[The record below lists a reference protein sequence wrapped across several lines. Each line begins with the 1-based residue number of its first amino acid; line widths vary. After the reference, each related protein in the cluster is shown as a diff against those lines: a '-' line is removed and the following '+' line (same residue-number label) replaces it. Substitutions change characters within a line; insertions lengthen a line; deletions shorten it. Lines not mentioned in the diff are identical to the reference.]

1 MTADRRSAAQ
11 IESDIA
17 DERNALERDLDELQ
31 RRLTVEN
38 LVDDVKLQVRAQ
50 IDEVQRQVRSQLVD
64 MTGTVGSEVRT
75 QLSRTSDQVARLTR
89 ENPWPMLVT
98 GAGLA
103 WLAFSAMRQPPK
115 PRPGYAPI
123 KQGWTRGASQYDT
136 DPADM
141 AAAELEAQADEWAR
155 SNIDANS
162 NPIPPYDPRPR
173 WARDDDGL
181 TVTRPGA
188 AERT

>member
-11 IESDIA
+11 IESEIA
-17 DERNALERDLDELQ
+17 DERSALERDLDELQ
-31 RRLTVEN
+31 RRLTVDN

-50 IDEVQRQVRSQLVD
+50 IDEVQRQVRAQLVGV
-64 MTGTVGSEVRT
+64 TGTVGTEVRT

-103 WLAFSAMRQPPK
+103 WLVVSALRQPPK

-123 KQGWTRGASQYDT
+123 KRGRTRSVSHYDVS
-136 DPADM
+136 PADM
-141 AAAELEAQADEWAR
+141 AAAELEAEADEWAR
-155 SNIDANS
+155 RTVDANS
-162 NPIPPYDPRPR
+162 NPIPPYDPRPT

-181 TVTRPGA
+181 TTTRPGA
-188 AERT
+188 AERY